1 MNLINGS
8 QAFLGL
14 LKDEGVTH
22 VFGNP
27 GTTELPIMNAMPDH
41 PDLTY
46 VLGLQESL
54 VVAMADGYTRASGE
68 LTACNVHVAPGL
80 GNAMGAIYNAR
91 FTGTPLIVT
100 AGQQEQGHGLTE
112 PLLYDPLVPI
122 ATPVVK
128 WATEITRLEDMPRIV
143 RRAAKIATTPA
154 TGPVFLS
161 LPGDVL
167 NDEKGIEMG
176 HRTRVDTRV
185 RPSDER
191 LEALAA
197 RLLAAKAPVLLVG
210 DEVVTSDA
218 FAEVARF
225 AEALGAPAYQQTT
238 TYGSHFPSEHP
249 AFMGALSRIQKD
261 VRGVLEDYDLL
272 VVIGADVLRMSV
284 FSEIDPMPSGMAI
297 VQIGLEDWEMGKN
310 YAAEIAIRG
319 DVRETLA
326 ALVPVLEIKGGPFHA
341 ETAQARLDAVADRN
355 WSALRIQRSETA
367 LTKQDTMPI
376 DGDWLMMDICNAL
389 PEDAIVVNEG
399 LTTAWNLLQFLPFR
413 DRYNFHSFASGG
425 IGWALPAAVGI
436 QLAQPDRPVVA
447 LVGDGS
453 AMYSIQALWTAANMK
468 APVTYVI
475 LDNQGYRIIKQRL
488 KAFHGNETF
497 IGMDF
502 TDPPIDFVELA
513 HSMGVPA
520 QRITEPGA
528 VRPALEAAIASN
540 GPTLLDVMV
549 DRSV

>member
-8 QAFLGL
+8 TAFLGL
-14 LKDEGVTH
+14 LKDEGVTQ

-27 GTTELPIMNAMPDH
+27 GTTELPIMNAMPGF

-68 LTACNVHVAPGL
+68 LSACNVHVAPGL

-91 FTGTPLIVT
+91 FTGTSLIIT

-122 ATPVVK
+122 ATPLVK
-128 WATEITRLEDMPRIV
+128 WATEINRLEDMPRIV
-143 RRAAKIATTPA
+143 RRAAKIATTPS

-167 NDEKGIEMG
+167 NDKKGIELG

-185 RPSDER
+185 RPSDDR
-191 LEALAA
+191 LDALAT

-210 DEVVTSDA
+210 NEVVTSDA
-218 FAEVARF
+218 FAEVAQL

-284 FSEIDPMPSGMAI
+284 WSEVEPLPNGMTI

-310 YAAEIAIRG
+310 YPAEIAVRG
-319 DVRETLA
+319 DVRETLS
-326 ALVPVLEIKGGPFHA
+326 ALVPVLETKGGSFYA
-341 ETAQARLDAVADRN
+341 EAARARIDAVSDRN
-355 WSALRIQRSETA
+355 WSALRQQRSETA
-367 LTKQDTMPI
+367 LIRQATVPI

-389 PEDAIVVNEG
+389 PEDAVVVNEG
-399 LTTAWNLLQFLPFR
+399 LTTAWNLLHFLPFH

-436 QLAQPDRPVVA
+436 QLAQPARPVVA

-453 AMYSIQALWTAANMK
+453 SMYSIQALWTAANMK
-468 APVTYVI
+468 TPVTYVI

-488 KAFHGNETF
+488 KAFHGSETF

-513 HSMGVPA
+513 QSMGVMA
-520 QRITEPGA
+520 ERITEPGA
-528 VRPALEAAIASN
+528 VRPALEKAMAN
-540 GPTLLDVMV
+540 GGPNLLDIMV

>member
-41 PDLTY
+41 LDLTY

-80 GNAMGAIYNAR
+80 GNAMGSIYNAR

-122 ATPVVK
+122 ATPLVK
-128 WATEITRLEDMPRIV
+128 WATEINRLEDMPRIV
-143 RRAAKIATTPA
+143 RRAAKIAMTPP

-167 NDEKGIEMG
+167 NDEKGIELG
-176 HRTRVDTRV
+176 QRTRVDTRV
-185 RPSDER
+185 RPSDES
-191 LEALAA
+191 LDGLAS
-197 RLLAAKAPVLLVG
+197 RLLAAKAPALLVG
-210 DEVVTSDA
+210 NEVVTSNA
-218 FAEVARF
+218 FAEVAQF

-238 TYGSHFPSEHP
+238 TFGSHFPSEHP

-261 VRGVLEDYDLL
+261 VRGVLEAYDLL

-284 FSEIDPMPSGMAI
+284 FSEIDPLPNGLAI
-297 VQIGLEDWEMGKN
+297 VQIGLDDWEMGKN
-310 YAAEIAIRG
+310 YPAEIAVRG

-326 ALVPVLEIKGGPFHA
+326 ALIPVLEEVGGGSHA
-341 ETAQARLDAVADRN
+341 ETAQARLDAVKDRN
-355 WSALRIQRSETA
+355 WSALRVQRSEKA
-367 LTKQDTMPI
+367 LDNQDTVPI

-389 PEDAIVVNEG
+389 PADAIVVNEG
-399 LTTAWNLLQFLPFR
+399 LTTAWNVLQFLPFR
-413 DRYNFHSFASGG
+413 DRYNFHAFASGG

-447 LVGDGS
+447 TVGDGS
-453 AMYSIQALWTAANMK
+453 AMYSIQALWTAANMN

-475 LDNQGYRIIKQRL
+475 LNNQGYRIIKQRL

-497 IGMDF
+497 IGMDL
-502 TDPPIDFVELA
+502 TNPPIDFVELA
-513 HSMGVPA
+513 KSMGVAA
-520 QRITEPGA
+520 QRITEPAA
-528 VRPALEAAIASN
+528 VRPALEAAIASG